1 MERIECGKLRD
12 FRGGIVAGDN
22 YHTLKG
28 KGFRVRQTCAQ
39 ISVPLLTGCV
49 SLGKC
54 LNFLTSLSLAIQDV
68 FIHHPR
74 VSGTVLDTAGCC
86 EYRNESN
93 EAPAGRVL
101 PTGKIGVRL
110 NGHLE
115 LAEC

>member
-1 MERIECGKLRD
+1 M
-12 FRGGIVAGDN
+12 
-22 YHTLKG
+22 LKSQS
-28 KGFRVRQTCAQ
+28 RYRLAA
-39 ISVPLLTGCV
+39 SVWESV
-49 SLGKC
+49 
-54 LNFLTSLSLAIQDV
+54 LTSLSLAIQDV

-74 VSGTVLDTAGCC
+74 VSGTVLDAAGCC